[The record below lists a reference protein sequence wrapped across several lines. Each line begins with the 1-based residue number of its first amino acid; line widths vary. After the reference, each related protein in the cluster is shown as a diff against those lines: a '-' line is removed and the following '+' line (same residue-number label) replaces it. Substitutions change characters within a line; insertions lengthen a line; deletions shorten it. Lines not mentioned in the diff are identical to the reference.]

1 MFSSPNEKR
10 TESVNVDR
18 DEDEIDTTSEAKQNE
33 EQKTT
38 LVACDPA
45 SERNILKTSEV
56 HKMMSAEELFSK
68 LDNDLKIEAD
78 GSVDRFQS
86 CELFWQDQGDVFADD
101 QLSVERISA
110 HDTMKTKDKPIMTDI
125 GQI

>member
-56 HKMMSAEELFSK
+56 HKMMSAEE
-68 LDNDLKIEAD
+68 
-78 GSVDRFQS
+78 
-86 CELFWQDQGDVFADD
+86 
-101 QLSVERISA
+101 
-110 HDTMKTKDKPIMTDI
+110 
-125 GQI
+125 